1 MTIRFRLNTISTLVC
16 LLSVSLWAQASPG
29 DIAKQGLGD
38 DVAPCS
44 SCHGAHGQGNKAAGF
59 PRLAGLG
66 APYLEAQLNDFASGA
81 RENAVMKPIANA
93 LSADQRRAMARYYSQ
108 LRAEPSQAST
118 GQSKNPPDTGARLGE
133 HGRWADD
140 IPACVQCHGPAGVG
154 VGEHFPAL
162 AGQPAAYLEGQLR
175 AWRNGKRPG
184 GPMGLMASIAAKLD
198 ESDIKPVAQYFAAQS
213 PTSAKGV
220 DHE

>member
-1 MTIRFRLNTISTLVC
+1 MAIRKCTLSALVW
-16 LLSVSLWAQASPG
+16 LLSVSPWVQASPS
-29 DIAKQGLGD
+29 DIANQGLGENI
-38 DVAPCS
+38 APCS
-44 SCHGAHGQGNKAAGF
+44 SCHGAHGEGNAAAGF

-66 APYLEAQLNDFASGA
+66 APYLEAQLDAFASGA
-81 RENAVMKPIANA
+81 RENAVMQPIASA
-93 LSADQRRAMARYYSQ
+93 LSTDQRSAMATYYSQ
-108 LRAEPSQAST
+108 LSAEGAQASK
-118 GQSKNPPDTGARLGE
+118 GQSDNPPDTGAELSE
-133 HGRWADD
+133 HGRWAND

-213 PTSAKGV
+213 PAPAKGL